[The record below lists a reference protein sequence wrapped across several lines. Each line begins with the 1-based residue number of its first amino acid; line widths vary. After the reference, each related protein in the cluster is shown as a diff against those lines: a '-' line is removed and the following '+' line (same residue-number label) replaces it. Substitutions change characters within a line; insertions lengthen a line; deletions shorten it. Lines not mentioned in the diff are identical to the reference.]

1 MTVAYLGVRARVIDP
16 FSPEADPG
24 RKREDA
30 ARVDRRT
37 LLTALAVLPAA
48 AAACTHP
55 RPACPT
61 VVGDAERCAHR
72 FCRYHRG

>member
-1 MTVAYLGVRARVIDP
+1 MDP

-24 RKREDA
+24 REPEDA
-30 ARVDRRT
+30 ARLGRRT
-37 LLTALAVLPAA
+37 VMAVLAVLPAVA
-48 AAACTHP
+48 SACTHP

-61 VVGDAERCAHR
+61 VATDAERCAHR